1 MRKSDFSKIFAIA
14 LMSASMLYVPKAEA
28 MIPVID
34 GTSIANTIKDW
45 MNNIKETKLV
55 TDTVAFAN
63 KTSAAIGDAKKSV
76 SEYVIKNKEK
86 AEEKLKKLNEYK
98 KQAEEYKKEYD
109 EYKKMLDENIE
120 AAQKLK
126 AEAEAKLAEAQE
138 MKASVEGALSEAQAT
153 AGAVGDLAQS
163 KISDAASKAG
173 ISSSGSGNS
182 GVTFADPSI
191 GGSSNVNVGALTS
204 AGNSYSIGSSAA
216 GSTDSAS
223 GYSAPVYADTPIAT
237 SRAAFGGTSGTAS
250 GAASGG
256 SAAASVEPLTAE
268 EKAALPAVQAKAA
281 AGQTLTA
288 EEQQLVAKAAKVERA
303 EQKEKAAAIKQKLA
317 NGEQIS
323 DEERAL
329 LEKDYADEAAELK
342 AIEEKQARG
351 EELTEDEQAL
361 LDEKA
366 EEDKAKEE
374 KLSSM
379 SEEELREKLA
389 ALDKAKLDSWSD
401 EFLYTREELE
411 ANLKAKDE
419 AKKASLTNEHA
430 YTTEELEKNLKAKD
444 EEKRS
449 SLGIRS
455 RTTSRDLKART
466 PQRRNFTRSGN
477 RASLEIGEVQSFA
490 SLQNETP
497 LAFAF
502 ALEID
507 DDGTDVNKSYL
518 VPRTINKTCGLSS
531 KKAKEKGAMD
541 ECLVGIFD
549 KLKQPRAY
557 NEAEFM
563 KQYNQGR
570 KEYAAALIAEGYKA
584 QNDADGFEEKTLDV
598 IDFSEADTTADHY
611 AHLVE
616 MNKAVTTTINGL
628 LKIYSSR
635 LALNTYSN
643 YSAYDFSTPEE
654 CYGDLSGHIQEN
666 EQNDCDWTVIL
677 YQSMSGD

>member
-1 MRKSDFSKIFAIA
+1 
-14 LMSASMLYVPKAEA
+14 
-28 MIPVID
+28 
-34 GTSIANTIKDW
+34 
-45 MNNIKETKLV
+45 
-55 TDTVAFAN
+55 
-63 KTSAAIGDAKKSV
+63 
-76 SEYVIKNKEK
+76 
-86 AEEKLKKLNEYK
+86 
-98 KQAEEYKKEYD
+98 
-109 EYKKMLDENIE
+109 MLDENIE

-173 ISSSGSGNS
+173 ISSSGSGKS

-204 AGNSYSIGSSAA
+204 AGNSYSTGSSAA

-223 GYSAPVYADTPIAT
+223 GYSAPIYADTPIAT

-411 ANLKAKDE
+411 A
-419 AKKASLTNEHA
+419 
-430 YTTEELEKNLKAKD
+430 NLKAKD

-654 CYGDLSGHIQEN
+654 DE
-666 EQNDCDWTVIL
+666 EAEE
-677 YQSMSGD
+677 

>member
-1 MRKSDFSKIFAIA
+1 M
-14 LMSASMLYVPKAEA
+14 
-28 MIPVID
+28 
-34 GTSIANTIKDW
+34 
-45 MNNIKETKLV
+45 
-55 TDTVAFAN
+55 
-63 KTSAAIGDAKKSV
+63 
-76 SEYVIKNKEK
+76 
-86 AEEKLKKLNEYK
+86 
-98 KQAEEYKKEYD
+98 
-109 EYKKMLDENIE
+109 
-120 AAQKLK
+120 
-126 AEAEAKLAEAQE
+126 
-138 MKASVEGALSEAQAT
+138 
-153 AGAVGDLAQS
+153 
-163 KISDAASKAG
+163 
-173 ISSSGSGNS
+173 
-182 GVTFADPSI
+182 
-191 GGSSNVNVGALTS
+191 
-204 AGNSYSIGSSAA
+204 
-216 GSTDSAS
+216 
-223 GYSAPVYADTPIAT
+223 
-237 SRAAFGGTSGTAS
+237 
-250 GAASGG
+250 
-256 SAAASVEPLTAE
+256 
-268 EKAALPAVQAKAA
+268 
-281 AGQTLTA
+281 
-288 EEQQLVAKAAKVERA
+288 VAKAAKVERA

-654 CYGDLSGHIQEN
+654 DE
-666 EQNDCDWTVIL
+666 EAEE
-677 YQSMSGD
+677 

>member
-173 ISSSGSGNS
+173 ISSSGSGKS

-204 AGNSYSIGSSAA
+204 AGNSYSTGSSAA

-223 GYSAPVYADTPIAT
+223 GYSAPIYADTPIAT

-361 LDEKA
+361 LGEKA
-366 EEDKAKEE
+366 
-374 KLSSM
+374 
-379 SEEELREKLA
+379 EEELREKLA

-598 IDFSEADTTADHY
+598 IDFSEADITADHY

-654 CYGDLSGHIQEN
+654 DE
-666 EQNDCDWTVIL
+666 EAEE
-677 YQSMSGD
+677 

>member
-173 ISSSGSGNS
+173 ISSSGSGKS

-204 AGNSYSIGSSAA
+204 AGNSYSTGSSAA

-223 GYSAPVYADTPIAT
+223 GYSAPIYADTPIAT

-250 GAASGG
+250 GAASGE

-361 LDEKA
+361 LGEKA

-598 IDFSEADTTADHY
+598 IDFSEADITADHY

-654 CYGDLSGHIQEN
+654 DE
-666 EQNDCDWTVIL
+666 EAEE
-677 YQSMSGD
+677 

>member
-173 ISSSGSGNS
+173 ISSSGSGKS

-204 AGNSYSIGSSAA
+204 AGNSYSTGSSAA

-223 GYSAPVYADTPIAT
+223 GYSAPFYADTPIAT

-268 EKAALPAVQAKAA
+268 EKAAL
-281 AGQTLTA
+281 
-288 EEQQLVAKAAKVERA
+288 
-303 EQKEKAAAIKQKLA
+303 
-317 NGEQIS
+317 GEQIS

-598 IDFSEADTTADHY
+598 IDFSEADITADHY

-654 CYGDLSGHIQEN
+654 DE
-666 EQNDCDWTVIL
+666 EAEE
-677 YQSMSGD
+677 

>member
-389 ALDKAKLDSWSD
+389 A
-401 EFLYTREELE
+401 
-411 ANLKAKDE
+411 NLKAKDE

-654 CYGDLSGHIQEN
+654 DE
-666 EQNDCDWTVIL
+666 EAEE
-677 YQSMSGD
+677 

>member
-268 EKAALPAVQAKAA
+268 KKAALPAVQAKAA

-654 CYGDLSGHIQEN
+654 DE
-666 EQNDCDWTVIL
+666 EAEE
-677 YQSMSGD
+677 

>member
-191 GGSSNVNVGALTS
+191 GGGSNVNVGALTS
-204 AGNSYSIGSSAA
+204 AGNSYSTGSSAA

-379 SEEELREKLA
+379 SEDELREKLA

-518 VPRTINKTCGLSS
+518 VPRTINKTCSLSS

-616 MNKAVTTTINGL
+616 MNKAVTTTINVL

-654 CYGDLSGHIQEN
+654 DE
-666 EQNDCDWTVIL
+666 EAEE
-677 YQSMSGD
+677 